1 MPSTRIDV
9 EPGDAG
15 WNRAAPLL
23 QEVWSPEV
31 VATLPWRHVVWALAD
46 KRVLVADEH
55 GDVVCHVGLFLRE
68 ATWNDRPVRIGG
80 IGGVA
85 TRADSRRRGLASS
98 AMQRAAQEF
107 RDVDRVDFGLLTC
120 GPDLVP
126 FYRRLGWS
134 PFQGEI
140 FVEQP
145 QQGRIHL
152 DRLNVTGPM
161 VLDLA
166 LAPCTGVLDLRGLP
180 W

>member
-1 MPSTRIDV
+1 
-9 EPGDAG
+9 
-15 WNRAAPLL
+15 
-23 QEVWSPEV
+23 
-31 VATLPWRHVVWALAD
+31 
-46 KRVLVADEH
+46 
-55 GDVVCHVGLFLRE
+55 
-68 ATWNDRPVRIGG
+68 
-80 IGGVA
+80 
-85 TRADSRRRGLASS
+85 
-98 AMQRAAQEF
+98 
-107 RDVDRVDFGLLTC
+107 
-120 GPDLVP
+120 VP

-166 LAPCTGVLDLRGLP
+166 LAPCTGVVDLRGLP